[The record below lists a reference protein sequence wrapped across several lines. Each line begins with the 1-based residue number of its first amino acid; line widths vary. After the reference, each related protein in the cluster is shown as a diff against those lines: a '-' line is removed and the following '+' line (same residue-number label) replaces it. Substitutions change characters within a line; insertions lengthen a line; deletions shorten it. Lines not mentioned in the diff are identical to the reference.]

1 MAEGSGVALINLQ
14 GECLVEL
21 YRKLQ
26 IAWEFGNIRGKENSR
41 YFLVLEE
48 F

>member
-1 MAEGSGVALINLQ
+1 MAEGSVVLINLQ
-14 GECLVEL
+14 GERLVEL

-26 IAWEFGNIRGKENSR
+26 IACEFGNIRGKESSR